1 MGHPWRESVGFP
13 KIPTRYLNGN
23 PLKKLGETCFRF
35 FARQYHEAHKKY
47 WKKIKLMDI
56 VVAYFLKKMPPG
68 KLVGAQK
75 KTCKTPHAIFIIFP
89 YYI

>member
-1 MGHPWRESVGFP
+1 
-13 KIPTRYLNGN
+13 
-23 PLKKLGETCFRF
+23 
-35 FARQYHEAHKKY
+35 
-47 WKKIKLMDI
+47 MDI